1 MQYTKLPHSSLEI
14 SKICLGTMTFGEQNT
29 EQEAFEQLDFAV
41 DHGVNFID
49 TAEMYP
55 VPPKAETQSLTEQY
69 IGNWLTKSGKR
80 EKVVLAT
87 KVAGPRNVPHIREN
101 MSLNRRNIHDAIDS
115 SLQRLQTDYV
125 DLYQLHWPQRQTN
138 CFGQLNYPYPDKQ
151 EEVTLIET
159 LEALTELVK
168 MGKVRYIG
176 VSNET
181 PWGVMSLLRL
191 AEKHDLPR
199 IVSIQNP
206 YNLLNRSFEVGLSE
220 ISHYEGVQLLAYS
233 PLAFGC
239 LSGKYLHGAKPEGAR
254 CTKWERFARY
264 FTPQGVKGARCTKWE
279 RFARYFTPQGVKA
292 TEAYVNLARE
302 HGLDPAQMAL
312 AFVNQRPFVASNI
325 IGATNLDQ
333 LKANIDSIDIKLSDE
348 LLTDIQAIGTTY
360 SNPCP

>member
-14 SKICLGTMTFGEQNT
+14 SKLCLGTMTFGEQNT
-29 EQEAFEQLDFAV
+29 QAEAFSQLDYALER
-41 DHGVNFID
+41 GINFID

-55 VPPKAETQSLTEQY
+55 VPPKAKTQGKTEEF
-69 IGNWLTKSGKR
+69 IGNWLEKSGKR

-87 KVAGPRNVPHIREN
+87 KVAGPRNVPYIREN
-101 MSLNRRNIHDAIDS
+101 MALDHRHIHQAIDD
-115 SLQRLQTDYV
+115 SLSRLKTDYI

-138 CFGQLNYPYPDKQ
+138 TFGQLNYPYPDQQ

-159 LEALTELVK
+159 LEALSDLVR

-181 PWGVMSLLRL
+181 PWGLMTYLRL

-199 IVSIQNP
+199 MVSIQNP

-220 ISHYEGVQLLAYS
+220 ISHYEGVKLLAYS
-233 PLAFGC
+233 PMAFGV
-239 LSGKYLHGAKPEGAR
+239 LSGKYLNGARPTGAR
-254 CTKWERFARY
+254 CSLFERFQRY
-264 FTPQGVKGARCTKWE
+264 FTPQGL
-279 RFARYFTPQGVKA
+279 KA

-302 HGLDPAQMAL
+302 FGLDPAQMAL

-325 IGATNLDQ
+325 IGATNLQQ
-333 LKANIDSIDIKLSDE
+333 LKSNIDSLELELSEE
-348 LLTDIQAIGTTY
+348 LLLKIQEIGTLY

>member
-1 MQYTKLPHSSLEI
+1 MQYTKLPHSTLEI
-14 SKICLGTMTFGEQNT
+14 SKLCLGTMTFGEQNS
-29 EQEAFEQLDFAV
+29 QQDAFEQLDYAV
-41 DHGVNFID
+41 EHGVNLID

-55 VPPKAETQSLTEQY
+55 VPPKADTQGLTEQF
-69 IGNWLTKSGKR
+69 IGNWLSKSGKR

-87 KVAGPRNVPHIREN
+87 KIAGPRNVPYIRNN
-101 MSLNRRNIHDAIDS
+101 MSLNRRHIHTAIDD
-115 SLQRLQTDYV
+115 SLTRLQTDYV

-138 CFGQLNYPYPDKQ
+138 CFGQLNYPYPDAQ

-159 LEALTELVK
+159 LEALNELVK
-168 MGKVRYIG
+168 AGKVRYIG

-181 PWGVMSLLRL
+181 PWGVMTLLRL

-233 PLAFGC
+233 PMAFGT
-239 LSGKYLHGAKPEGAR
+239 LSGKYLDGARPTGAR
-254 CTKWERFARY
+254 CTLFERFQRY
-264 FTPQGVKGARCTKWE
+264 FTPQGLEATK
-279 RFARYFTPQGVKA
+279 
-292 TEAYVNLARE
+292 AYVSLARDY
-302 HGLDPAQMAL
+302 GLDPAQMAL

-325 IGATNLDQ
+325 IGATTLDQ
-333 LKANIDSIDIKLSDE
+333 LKANIESLNVKLEDE
-348 LLTDIQAIGTTY
+348 VLNKIQQIGTTY

>member
-14 SKICLGTMTFGEQNT
+14 SKLCLGTMTFGEQNT
-29 EQEAFEQLDFAV
+29 QAEAFSQLDYALER
-41 DHGVNFID
+41 GINFID

-55 VPPKAETQSLTEQY
+55 VPPKAETQGKTEEF
-69 IGNWLTKSGKR
+69 IGNWLEKSGKR

-87 KVAGPRNVPHIREN
+87 KVAGPRNVPYIREN
-101 MSLNRRNIHDAIDS
+101 MALDHRHIHQAIDD
-115 SLQRLQTDYV
+115 SLSRLKTDYI

-138 CFGQLNYPYPDKQ
+138 TFGQLNYPYPDQQ

-159 LEALTELVK
+159 LEALSDLVR

-181 PWGVMSLLRL
+181 PWGLMTYLRL

-199 IVSIQNP
+199 MVSIQNP

-220 ISHYEGVQLLAYS
+220 ISHFEGVKLLAYS
-233 PLAFGC
+233 PMAFGV
-239 LSGKYLHGAKPEGAR
+239 LSGKYLNGARPTGAR
-254 CTKWERFARY
+254 CSLFERFQRY
-264 FTPQGVKGARCTKWE
+264 FTPQGL
-279 RFARYFTPQGVKA
+279 KA

-302 HGLDPAQMAL
+302 FGLDPAQMAL

-325 IGATNLDQ
+325 IGATNLQQ
-333 LKANIDSIDIKLSDE
+333 LKSNIDSLQLELSEE
-348 LLTDIQAIGTTY
+348 LLLNIQEIGTLY